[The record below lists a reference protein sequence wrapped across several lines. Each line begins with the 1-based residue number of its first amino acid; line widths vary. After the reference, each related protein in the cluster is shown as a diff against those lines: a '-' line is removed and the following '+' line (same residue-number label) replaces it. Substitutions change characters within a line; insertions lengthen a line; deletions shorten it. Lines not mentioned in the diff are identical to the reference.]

1 MAEEATKTCPYC
13 GETIKAVAVKCKHCG
28 SDLTQAGKQT
38 KDKPKKSR
46 KGCVIAIAALAVV
59 VCVIVA
65 VAVSGGG
72 DTGQKAE
79 PTEVSM
85 STATPGP
92 SATPVPTAPPFVE
105 IRDNVQ
111 NMTEAQ
117 WKKYLP
123 ELKGAR
129 VINWEGWVEDVDV
142 SGSKYTLLVDMDS
155 PDDFMSTADV
165 RFGVPEDVAL
175 ELQKDQLVTFSGTV
189 EKVAEF
195 LGSITVY
202 LQDVTLEVGQ

>member
-1 MAEEATKTCPYC
+1 MTEEATKTCPYC

-46 KGCVIAIAALAVV
+46 KGCIIAIVALAVV

-85 STATPGP
+85 STATPVP

-105 IRDNVQ
+105 IRGNVK

-117 WKKYLP
+117 
-123 ELKGAR
+123 
-129 VINWEGWVEDVDV
+129 
-142 SGSKYTLLVDMDS
+142 
-155 PDDFMSTADV
+155 
-165 RFGVPEDVAL
+165 
-175 ELQKDQLVTFSGTV
+175 
-189 EKVAEF
+189 
-195 LGSITVY
+195 
-202 LQDVTLEVGQ
+202 

>member
-13 GETIKAVAVKCKHCG
+13 GETIKAVAIKCKHCG
-28 SDLTQAGKQT
+28 SDLTQAGRKT
-38 KDKPKKSR
+38 KDKPRKSR
-46 KGCVIAIAALAVV
+46 KGCITAVAGLAIV
-59 VCVIVA
+59 VCVVVIMVA
-65 VAVSGGG
+65 SGGG

-79 PTEVSM
+79 STEVSV
-85 STATPGP
+85 STATQGP
-92 SATPVPTAPPFVE
+92 TATPVPTAPPFVE

-129 VINWEGWVEDVDV
+129 VVNWEGWVEDVDV
-142 SGSKYTLLVDMDS
+142 SGSKHTLLVDMDS
-155 PDDFMSTADV
+155 PDDFLSGTDV
-165 RFGVPEDVAL
+165 RFGIPEDVAL
-175 ELQKDQLVTFSGTV
+175 ELQKDQPITFSGTI
-189 EKVAEF
+189 EKVQEF
-195 LGSITVY
+195 LGTSTVY